1 MLLKDK
7 MEKKVYVG
15 MVADIIHKGHINL
28 LNEASK
34 YGKVIVGLL
43 TDEAIESYKRKP
55 VINYENR
62 YIVISN
68 LKMVDEVIKQE
79 SKYWSDNIIKIN
91 PDYVIH
97 GDDWKSG
104 NMNSIKNDVIKTLS
118 EIGGELIEVPY
129 TKGIS
134 TTDIIGR
141 ILSN

>member
-1 MLLKDK
+1 

-15 MVADIIHKGHINL
+15 MAADIIHKGHINL

-55 VINYENR
+55 IINYENR
-62 YIVISN
+62 YIVVSN
-68 LKMVDEVIKQE
+68 LKMVDRVVEQKTHD
-79 SKYWSDNIIKIN
+79 YTDNLKIIK
-91 PDYVIH
+91 PDYVVH
-97 GDDWKSG
+97 GDDWISG
-104 NMNSIKNDVIKTLS
+104 QSIIRNNVIKTLS

-129 TKGIS
+129 TQGIS
-134 TTDIIGR
+134 TTDIIGK

>member
-1 MLLKDK
+1 

-15 MVADIIHKGHINL
+15 MSADILHKGHINL

-34 YGKVIVGLL
+34 YGKVIIGLL

-55 VINYENR
+55 IINYENR
-62 YIVISN
+62 YIVVSN

-104 NMNSIKNDVIKTLS
+104 NMNSIRNDVIKTLS
-118 EIGGELIEVPY
+118 EIGGELIEVSY
-129 TKGIS
+129 TPGIS
-134 TTDIIGR
+134 TTDIIGK
-141 ILSN
+141 IKII